1 MGRLARFTR
10 IRKDERGFFMPT
22 VIILMGLMAII
33 AYSALMQA
41 NNSLNLAYK
50 QTYVTMARVASKAAI
65 DYAQEQFDKST
76 CGGYTGTTETDLVS
90 NSRYRVTFKVEVIS
104 TSTDGYEK
112 SIKGTGSVYLPKL
125 SSTAQYV
132 FDIRSEIVRTY
143 ATCKTPDNFAPLV
156 WLDASNIASLKKTGT
171 STTTASPTTS
181 YGVAGDTTR
190 DTLEERADNGTQ
202 TAAAWQSNDF
212 EMSTCDSTEFSASV
226 CSSNTTKYVNI
237 GMVYSNVTVPRGS
250 TITSASITLNCTTPS
265 GTSGALNNRIYGIYK
280 AANNVHPD
288 LFTQAGTNQLK
299 TPLATAGLHTTAFTN
314 VTSNNCPPGNNTV
327 FDVTSVV
334 QEIINNS
341 NWDPATGGGR
351 MGFAIQRTSGA
362 GSRHFLKNS
371 NQLSISYSATTVA
384 QANNNDSLGEWDDI
398 SGNNNHAKYAYGTAP
413 VRVDNQINGKTIV
426 RFNNG
431 TLASTLVNALTAK
444 RELTVF
450 AVVKSNFTTS
460 ASDGRIVTG
469 MSTTGTNDTTA
480 GNSIIPLLR
489 YATNSGFSNL
499 YYTNAAAYRTDYTCG
514 AACASTPYL
523 FTSLFDVNSTTN
535 KVDST
540 LKGAGAPVA
549 TKTNLSPT
557 GSPYTYSLD
566 QFYYGGRRNGSI
578 AGGTGTDYFN
588 GDFAEIVI
596 YDHALQCREI
606 EQLED
611 YFRSKWNLSATQY
624 TSTCPADAI
633 PTL

>member
-1 MGRLARFTR
+1 MGRFIR
-10 IRKDERGFFMPT
+10 IKNDEQGFFMPA
-22 VIILMGLMAII
+22 VIILMGLMAVI

-50 QTYVTMARVASKAAI
+50 QAYVTIARVASKGAI

-76 CGGYTGTTETDLVS
+76 CGSYTGTTETDLVS

-104 TSTDGYEK
+104 TSPDGYEK
-112 SIKGTGSVYLPKL
+112 SIKGTGSVYLPRL

-143 ATCKTPDNFAPLV
+143 ATCKTPDNFAPTV
-156 WLDASNIASLKKTGT
+156 WLDASNTASLKKVGT
-171 STTTASPTTS
+171 STTTTSPTTS
-181 YGVAGDTTR
+181 YGNASDSTR

-202 TAAAWQSNDF
+202 TSASWQSNDF
-212 EMSTCDSTEFSASV
+212 EMSTCDSTEFSSSV
-226 CSSNTTKYVNI
+226 CSNNSTKYMNI
-237 GMVYSNVTVPRGS
+237 GMIYSNVNVPRGS
-250 TITSASITLNCTTPS
+250 TITAASITLNCTTPS
-265 GTSGALNNRIYGIYK
+265 GTSGSLNNRIYGFFK
-280 AANNVHPD
+280 SATDLHPD
-288 LFTQAGTNQLK
+288 LFTQSGSNQLK
-299 TPLATAGLHTTAFTN
+299 TPLATAALHTTAYTD
-314 VTSNNCPPGNNTV
+314 VSSNNCPPGNNTV
-327 FDVTSVV
+327 FDVTDVV
-334 QEIINNS
+334 QEIVDNP
-341 NWDPATGGGR
+341 NWDPTTGGGR
-351 MGFAIQRTSGA
+351 LGFAIRRTSGS

-371 NQLSISYSATTVA
+371 NQFSVSYSTATVA
-384 QANNNDSLGEWDDI
+384 QANNTESVGEWDDI
-398 SGNNNHAKYAYGTAP
+398 SGNNNHAKFAYGTAP
-413 VRVDNQINGKTIV
+413 TRVDNQINGKTVV

-431 TLASTLVNALTAK
+431 TLASTLVSALSGK
-444 RELTVF
+444 RELTVL
-450 AVVKSNFTTS
+450 AVVKPNFSTS
-460 ASDGRIVTG
+460 ANDGRIVTG

-499 YYTNAAAYRTDYTCG
+499 YYTSSATYRANYTCN

-523 FTSLFDVNSTTN
+523 FTSLFEVNTDTN

-540 LKGAGAPVA
+540 IKGAGTPVA
-549 TKTNLSPT
+549 TKTDLNPS
-557 GSPYTYSLD
+557 GSPYTFSID
-566 QFYYGGRRNGSI
+566 QFYFGGRRNGSI
-578 AGGTGTDYFN
+578 SGGSGADYFN

-611 YFRSKWNLSATQY
+611 YFRTKWNLSATQY
-624 TSTCPADAI
+624 TSSCPADVI

>member
-1 MGRLARFTR
+1 
-10 IRKDERGFFMPT
+10 
-22 VIILMGLMAII
+22 MGLMAII
-33 AYSALMQA
+33 AYAALLQA

-50 QTYVTMARVASKAAI
+50 QMYVTMARVASKGAI

-104 TSTDGYEK
+104 TSSDGYEK
-112 SIKGTGSVYLPKL
+112 SVKGTGSVYLPKL
-125 SSTAQYV
+125 STTAQYV

-156 WLDASNIASLKKTGT
+156 WLDASNWESLKKVGT

-181 YGVAGDTTR
+181 YGAAGDSTR

-202 TAAAWQSNDF
+202 TTAAWQSNDF
-212 EMSTCDSTEFSASV
+212 EMSTCDSTEFSTSV
-226 CSSNTTKYVNI
+226 CNSNSTKYLNVGLI
-237 GMVYSNVTVPRGS
+237 YSNVNIPRNAN
-250 TITSASITLNCTTPS
+250 ITSASITLNCTTPS

-280 AANNVHPD
+280 SASDPHPD
-288 LFTQAGTNQLK
+288 LFTQTGTNQLK
-299 TPLATAGLHTTAFTN
+299 TPLATAALRTSTYAD
-314 VTSNNCPPGNNTV
+314 VSSNNCPPGNNTV
-327 FDVTSVV
+327 FNVTNVV
-334 QEIINNS
+334 QEIVNNA

-371 NQLSISYSATTVA
+371 NQLSISYSASTIA
-384 QANNNDSLGEWDDI
+384 QANNSDSVGQWNDL
-398 SGNNNHAKYAYGTAP
+398 SGNNNHAIYAYGTAP
-413 VRVDNQINGKTIV
+413 TRVDNQINGKTIV

-431 TLASTLVNALTAK
+431 TLASTLVNALSNK
-444 RELTVF
+444 REITVF

-460 ASDGRIVTG
+460 ANDGRIVTG

-499 YYTNAAAYRTDYTCG
+499 YYTSSATYRTNYTCG
-514 AACASTPYL
+514 AGCASTPYL
-523 FTSLFDVNSTTN
+523 FTSLFEVNSTTN

-549 TKTNLSPT
+549 TKTDLNPS
-557 GSPYTYSLD
+557 GSPYTYSLN

-578 AGGTGTDYFN
+578 SGGTGADYFN

-596 YDHALQCREI
+596 YDRALACREI

-611 YFRSKWNLSATQY
+611 YFRGKWNLSATQY
-624 TSTCPADAI
+624 TSTCPTDTV